1 MEDAR
6 IDRLEERL
14 DDLASEMRAGFRVVD
29 TRLCRVEA
37 RLEQTEARLNVI
49 DKRLEETATK
59 TDLRALEARLELR
72 LAQAATKADLNELRA
87 EMYRMNGEMKNWM
100 IATTLTLVATFLV
113 ALFGLQHWNG

>member
-1 MEDAR
+1 MEDTR
-6 IDRLEERL
+6 IDRLEARL

-37 RLEQTEARLNVI
+37 RLDQTEARLNVI

-100 IATTLTLVATFLV
+100 VATTLTLVATFLV